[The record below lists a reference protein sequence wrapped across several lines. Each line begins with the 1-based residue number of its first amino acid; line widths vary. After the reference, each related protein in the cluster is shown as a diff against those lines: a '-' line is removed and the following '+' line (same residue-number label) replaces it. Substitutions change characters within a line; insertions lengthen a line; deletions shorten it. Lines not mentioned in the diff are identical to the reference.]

1 MKKITTTKV
10 EVGTHK
16 KVVTFSLSEGAVRG
30 KRMSLSEAYRVL
42 VDAGIG
48 CVKRKNKKT

>member
-16 KVVTFSLSEGAVRG
+16 KVVTYSLSEGSSRG
-30 KRMSLSEAYRVL
+30 RRMSLSEAYRVL
-42 VDAGIG
+42 IEAGLE